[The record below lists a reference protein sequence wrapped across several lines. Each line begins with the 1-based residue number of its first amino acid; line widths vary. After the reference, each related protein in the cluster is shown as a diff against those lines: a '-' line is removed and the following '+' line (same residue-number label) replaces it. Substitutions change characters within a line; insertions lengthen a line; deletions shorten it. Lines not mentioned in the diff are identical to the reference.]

1 MTLGHPTRI
10 NQSSSAF
17 NVQINIE
24 IENDSQLAASRTP
37 GACMSHIFSAH
48 VGRLGD
54 ERRGEGMWRW
64 TQFGCKRKLGKTRVN
79 TSKQIG
85 YSYQVFFPF
94 LAESLPHRTGW
105 TAHRVAVYKY
115 GISLSTCGGPVS
127 DLESII
133 KLVAVNRSNF
143 KFQT

>member
-64 TQFGCKRKLGKTRVN
+64 TQFGCKRKLGKPRVN

-85 YSYQVFFPF
+85 YSYQI
-94 LAESLPHRTGW
+94 LSSLLSQSHYPTGQ
-105 TAHRVAVYKY
+105 AGQPIELRYINMA
-115 GISLSTCGGPVS
+115 SLSAHAAAPS
-127 DLESII
+127 QI
-133 KLVAVNRSNF
+133 
-143 KFQT
+143 